1 MPRRLRVSQQ
11 KLPTSHPG
19 KLTRWQLFSYTY
31 PVTLF
36 PPKHKRSSLRI
47 FLPFHFASIAM
58 LLFFAFILL
67 PDLLAG
73 QAKSASDSF
82 DSLSKRAAEARD
94 ADRVDE
100 AVALYKKALVLRPRW
115 PEGWWSLGTLE
126 YDRNNYPV
134 AAKAFQRLLV
144 LAPKDG
150 TAHLMLGLCEFEMGQ
165 EDAALKHIQA
175 AEKLGVA
182 KNTQLFQVMLYHEGV
197 LLLRKAK
204 YENAQEVLQQL
215 CRSGAENADILRA
228 LGLSVF
234 RLSPKAA
241 PPDTSPGAAVIQRTG
256 HAECLVG
263 GKKFDEARAQYKSLL
278 AEYPEFP
285 DIHYVYGHFLLEAN
299 DTEAALPEFEKQ
311 LELTPGHLNARLEI
325 AAVKYRVDSA
335 AGVPYAEQAVQ
346 LAPRL
351 PFAHYLLGLLYADT
365 GQYAKAIPELEIAQ
379 KTFSNEAQVYFA
391 LGNAYARTGRKE
403 DAAKARSTFARLNQ
417 QKAGE
422 STDNDHGQK
431 PKDLD
436 QGKLERENRQLDQ

>member
-1 MPRRLRVSQQ
+1 MIRAASAYPA
-11 KLPTSHPG
+11 KAANDHH
-19 KLTRWQLFSYTY
+19 RWQLFFYTY
-31 PVTLF
+31 PVRL
-36 PPKHKRSSLRI
+36 SSLQHRQGFLGT
-47 FLPFHFASIAM
+47 FLPSQFASVAVL
-58 LLFFAFILL
+58 LLFSLEVSPVLL
-67 PDLLAG
+67 ESQTKPT
-73 QAKSASDSF
+73 SMSF
-82 DSLSKRAAEARD
+82 DSLSKRAAESRE

-100 AVALYKKALVLRPRW
+100 AVSLYKRALVLRPRW

-144 LAPKDG
+144 LAPKHG

-165 EDAALKHIQA
+165 EEAALKNIQA

-182 KNTQLFQVMLYHEGV
+182 QNSQLFQVMLYHEGV

-204 YENAQEVLQQL
+204 YEHAQEVLQQL
-215 CRSGAENADILRA
+215 CRNGAENADIVRS
-228 LGLSVF
+228 LGFSVF

-241 PPDTSPGAAVIQRTG
+241 PPETSPGASVIQRVG

-263 GKKFDEARAQYKSLL
+263 RKKFDEARAEYKSLL

-299 DTEAALPEFEKQ
+299 DTEGALPEFEKQ
-311 LELTPGHLNARLEI
+311 LDLTPGHLNARLQI
-325 AAVKYRVDSA
+325 AAVKYRAHSA

-346 LAPRL
+346 LAPHL

-379 KTFSNEAQVYFA
+379 KAFSNEAQVYFA

-403 DAAKARSTFARLNQ
+403 DAAKARLTFARLNQ

-422 STDNDHGQK
+422 STDNVHGQK
-431 PKDLD
+431 PRDLD
-436 QGKLERENRQLDQ
+436 QGKLERENRQPDQ